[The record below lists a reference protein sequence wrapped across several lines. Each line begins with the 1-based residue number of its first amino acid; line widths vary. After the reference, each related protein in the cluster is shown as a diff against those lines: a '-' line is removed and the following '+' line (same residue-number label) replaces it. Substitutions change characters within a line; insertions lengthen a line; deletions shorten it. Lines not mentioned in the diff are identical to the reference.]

1 MSGLLAVA
9 ALSVTAGVRAQEAR
23 KEAAGADEIP
33 CAAEQAKA
41 APQHTAAS
49 EKADVKASRDD
60 RISIEASDAQFG
72 VKGDATLKGN
82 VVIKQ
87 GDREIHANDAQ
98 YSPDDTALKIEG
110 ELEYL
115 DPVVRVQGRGGNYA
129 QSTGAD
135 FKDAEFQLRQR
146 AARGTAES
154 LSVTPQGV
162 VNLEDV
168 KFTTCPREDEAWRI
182 RAKSIV
188 LDTRS
193 KIGTGRN
200 ARVDFKGVPIIYLP
214 WMSFPLGNERKS
226 GFLFPSLGHSTR
238 SGFQFSVPYYWNI
251 APQMDLSFEPVY
263 YALRGADLAGQFRY
277 LTQRQRGSLEFNYLP
292 NDQKTDDSRYRFAI
306 DHIAELPRDFRL
318 TVNAATVS
326 DRQYFEDF
334 AQGPEGTS
342 VPFVERFAQLRY
354 RDEHWMLAAELQ
366 NFQTMLMTVQPL
378 VPGGDEFTVADKP
391 YARLPRLVASGDFGW
406 GPAQRLRYGFDSELV
421 NFHRPFGITGWR
433 LDATPSATL
442 SLGNSAYFLRPSVAW
457 RTTQYQLDHTSPA
470 VDDSPSRSLPIA
482 SLDAGMFFERPSGS
496 HRQRIM
502 TLEPRLLYLY
512 VPYRGQNDLPVFD
525 TALPDLSLIQLFRT
539 NRYVGADRVSD
550 ANQVSLG
557 VTSRL
562 LSAASGQQYLA
573 ATFGQILYFD
583 TPRVHLPDEA
593 PREGDDSDLVAQ
605 ISLTAFKNWSADIGL
620 QRNLEDTSKE
630 RAQVRLQYHPGPQK
644 VVNASYRFQ
653 RDRLEQGDISA
664 AWPLSKHWNLFTR
677 YVHSFDDHKALER
690 FAGLEYSSCCWR
702 LRVLGRRFITNRG
715 DEGSRTGEQDTGIY
729 LQLELTGLASVG
741 SAADAFLSNAIRG
754 YRKDDS
760 RR

>member
-9 ALSVTAGVRAQEAR
+9 ALSVTAGLRAQ
-23 KEAAGADEIP
+23 EIP
-33 CAAEQAKA
+33 CAAEQARSP
-41 APQHTAAS
+41 APHTTAA
-49 EKADVKASRDD
+49 EKADVAASRDD
-60 RISIEASDAQFG
+60 RISIEADGAELG
-72 VKGDATLKGN
+72 VKGNTDLKGN

-87 GDREIHANDAQ
+87 GDREIRANDAQ
-98 YSPDDTALKIEG
+98 YTPDDTALKIEG

-115 DPVVRVQGRGGNYA
+115 DPVVHVQGRRGNYS
-129 QSTGAD
+129 QSTGAE
-135 FKDAEFQLRQR
+135 FKDAQFELRQR
-146 AARGTAES
+146 AARGTAGE
-154 LSVTPQGV
+154 LSVTPQGI
-162 VNLEDV
+162 VNLEQV
-168 KFTTCPREDEAWRI
+168 NFTTCPREDEAWRI
-182 RAKSIV
+182 SAKSIS

-200 ARVDFKGVPIIYLP
+200 ARVEFKGVPIIYLP

-238 SGFQFSVPYYWNI
+238 SGFEFSVPYYWNI
-251 APQMDLSFEPVY
+251 APQADLTFEPVY
-263 YALRGADLAGQFRY
+263 YALRGADVAGQFRY
-277 LTQRQRGSLEFNYLP
+277 LTQKQRGALQFNYLP
-292 NDQKTDDSRYRFAI
+292 NDQKADDSRYRFAI

-326 DRQYFEDF
+326 DHQYFEDF

-342 VPFVERFAQLRY
+342 VPFVERFAQLQY

-366 NFQTMLMTVQPL
+366 NFQTLLATVETIAA
-378 VPGGDEFTVADKP
+378 GDEFTEADKP
-391 YARLPRLVASGDFGW
+391 YSRLPRLVASGDFGW

-433 LDATPSATL
+433 FDAMPGATL
-442 SLGNSAYFLRPSVAW
+442 SLGNSAYFVRPSIAW
-457 RTTQYQLDHTSPA
+457 RTTQYELDHTSPD

-482 SLDAGMFFERPSGS
+482 SLDAGMIFERPSGS
-496 HRQRIM
+496 RQQRIM

-512 VPYRGQNDLPVFD
+512 VPYRGQDALPVFD

-562 LSAASGQQYLA
+562 LSASSGQQYLS
-573 ATFGQILYFD
+573 ATFGQIFYFE
-583 TPRVHLPDEA
+583 TPRVHLPDET
-593 PREGDDSDLVAQ
+593 PREGKDSDLVAQ
-605 ISLTAFKNWSADIGL
+605 ISLTAFKNWNADIGL

-630 RAQVRLQYHPGPQK
+630 RAQVRLQYRPGPQK

-653 RDRLEQGDISA
+653 RDRLEQGEISA

-677 YVHSFDDHKALER
+677 YVHSFDDNKALER

-715 DEGSRTGEQDTGIY
+715 EPGSNSGEQDTGIY

-754 YRKDDS
+754 YS
-760 RR
+760 RDEPPR